1 MWLLLFFVPS
11 PRSVNSV
18 WTRSFKESASLKR
31 ADTERTEIGEAME
44 NSTMLVSMASL
55 FHVAFAVLCALTILG
70 ELRAHA
76 SPTPA

>member
-1 MWLLLFFVPS
+1 MS
-11 PRSVNSV
+11 
-18 WTRSFKESASLKR
+18 
-31 ADTERTEIGEAME
+31 EAME
-44 NSTMLVSMASL
+44 NSAMLISMASL